1 MNHKTI
7 CRVYLL
13 LSVLTVAA
21 CGGGG
26 GAEGPAVSTLVSIA
40 LSPLTVSLAPGG
52 TKQLTVTGTYS
63 NGSTQTLSASGETFS
78 SSNSNV
84 VTVSAAGVVTVAA
97 NAADGA
103 TATVSATDNASGIA
117 TGSSTSTLVTV
128 GQAASSGPPSAN
140 SLAAA
145 TATATDN
152 DMCTAITPFY
162 WEIGDKTG
170 ALASGTFGNDSS
182 GNPITGATRF
192 SVASASKWLYGAY
205 IVQVR
210 GSATALT
217 AQDINFM
224 HFTSG
229 YTNMGDVVDTSECPT
244 PTDGS
249 PDTVNACLALLNP
262 ANGLP
267 YSYQN
272 PQTEGT
278 FDYDSGHLENHA
290 SLYGGLGNVPV
301 AQLGPMVADE
311 LASNIS
317 FLYTEP
323 LMAGGVYTSSD
334 DYAIVLRNIL
344 SGTLFMR
351 DALGTSPVCTKP
363 SAPGCNAT
371 FSPIPEAW
379 HYSIAHWV
387 EDDPST
393 NGDGAFSSPGAF
405 GFYPWIEAGK
415 NYYGIISR
423 QAASGNGEQEGYA
436 SAQCGRLI
444 RHAWDTGTEQTG
456 AIPQ

>member
-1 MNHKTI
+1 MKFNTI
-7 CRVYLL
+7 HRGCLFS
-13 LSVLTVAA
+13 SVLAVAA

-26 GAEGPAVSTLVSIA
+26 GASPATAPTLVSIA
-40 LSPLTVSLAPGG
+40 LSPLSVSLTPGES
-52 TKQLTVTGTYS
+52 KQLSVTGTYS
-63 NGSTQTLSASGETFS
+63 DGTTQTLSASDETFS
-78 SSNSNV
+78 SSDSNV
-84 VTVSAAGVVTVAA
+84 ATVSASGVVAVAA
-97 NAADGA
+97 TAAAGS
-103 TATVSATDNASGIA
+103 TTTVSATDNASGKTTA
-117 TGSSTSTLVTV
+117 SNASTIVTV
-128 GQAASSGPPSAN
+128 SQAASSGPPTAN
-140 SLAAA
+140 SVAAA

-152 DMCTAITPFY
+152 DLCTAISPFY

-170 ALASGTFGNDSS
+170 VLASGSLGANSS
-182 GNPITGATRF
+182 GNPITGSTRF
-192 SVASASKWLYGAY
+192 SVASASKWMYGAY

-210 GSATALT
+210 GAAAALT

-244 PTDGS
+244 PANG
-249 PDTVNACLALLNP
+249 PDTVNACLALTNS

-290 SLYGGLGNVPV
+290 SLYGGLGDVPV
-301 AQLGPMVADE
+301 AQLGPMVAAE
-311 LASNIS
+311 LASNIT

-323 LMAGGVYTSSD
+323 LMAGGIYTSSD
-334 DYAIVLRNIL
+334 DYTAVLRNIL
-344 SGTLFMR
+344 SGALFMR
-351 DALGTSPVCTKP
+351 DALGTSPVCTRP

-387 EDDPST
+387 EDDPTT

-405 GFYPWIEAGK
+405 GFYPWIEASK
-415 NYYGIISR
+415 NYYGVISR
-423 QAASGNGEQEGYA
+423 EAASGNGEQEGYA

-444 RHAWDTGTEQTG
+444 RHAWDTGVQQTG
-456 AIPQ
+456 EIPQ